1 VIQRMEAG
9 RELTQGDLQDKGA
22 TLPEQIARGVTSIHI
37 NVSRVVNFDSQA
49 LEGLTEFD
57 ALARSRGL
65 ELVLV
70 EPSDVLSLALSITG
84 LDRRL
89 TIDRGE
95 AAASAGR
102 SAEPA
107 PGPAPEGA

>member
-1 VIQRMEAG
+1 MIQRMEAG
-9 RELTQGDLQDKGA
+9 RELSHGVLQEQGVSLA
-22 TLPEQIARGVTSIHI
+22 EQIARGVTSIQL

-57 ALARSRGL
+57 ALAKSRGL
-65 ELVLV
+65 DFVLV

-84 LDRRL
+84 LDQRL

-95 AAASAGR
+95 SD
-102 SAEPA
+102 PA
-107 PGPAPEGA
+107 PGGGREAS

>member
-1 VIQRMEAG
+1 MIHRTEAG

-22 TLPEQIARGVTSIHI
+22 TLPEQIARGVTAIHI

-57 ALARSRGL
+57 ALAKSRGL

-70 EPSDVLSLALSITG
+70 DPSEVLSLALSITS
-84 LDRRL
+84 LDQRL
-89 TIDRGE
+89 TIERTDVPR
-95 AAASAGR
+95 
-102 SAEPA
+102 PA
-107 PGPAPEGA
+107 PSGPEGA